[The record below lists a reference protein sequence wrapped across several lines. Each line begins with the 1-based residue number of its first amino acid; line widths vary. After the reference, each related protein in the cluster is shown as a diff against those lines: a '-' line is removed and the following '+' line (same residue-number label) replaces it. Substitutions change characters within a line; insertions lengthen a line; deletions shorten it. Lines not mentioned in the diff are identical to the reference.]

1 MWQRTNRIKE
11 KIIEF
16 IWVSWFVS
24 NDNKWWLNKIRGWET
39 KSIIIIN
46 KYVWISWHR
55 KQNSINLY

>member
-24 NDNKWWLNKIRGWET
+24 NDYKWWLNKIRAWET
-39 KSIIIIN
+39 ESIIIIN
-46 KYVWISWHR
+46 
-55 KQNSINLY
+55 